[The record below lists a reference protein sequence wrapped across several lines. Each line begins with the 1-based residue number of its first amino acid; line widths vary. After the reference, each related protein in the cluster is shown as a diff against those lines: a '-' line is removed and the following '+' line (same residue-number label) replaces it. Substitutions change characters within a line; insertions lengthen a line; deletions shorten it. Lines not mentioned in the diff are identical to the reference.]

1 MSIAVDASGP
11 PRIVRLRRSMNA
23 GQPSVC
29 TVTSHFS
36 ETTDVHLDEAVRVV
50 RRAEQ
55 DQERVGRVVVG
66 LRALSEIA
74 EVVAHERVQV
84 EQFRELLQLVGL
96 GMPDVEPEVLVAVE
110 QGLHGCNVDLFLG
123 RPIGLYER
131 PRHARMFA
139 RRAGKPP
146 AVSPCGRS

>member
-1 MSIAVDASGP
+1 
-11 PRIVRLRRSMNA
+11 MNA

-36 ETTDVHLDEAVRVV
+36 ETTTCTSTRLSCVV

-55 DQERVGRVVVG
+55 DQERVRRVVVG
-66 LRALSEIA
+66 LRALGEIA

-84 EQFRELLQLVGL
+84 EQFRELRQLVVL

-146 AVSPCGRS
+146 ALSPCGRS